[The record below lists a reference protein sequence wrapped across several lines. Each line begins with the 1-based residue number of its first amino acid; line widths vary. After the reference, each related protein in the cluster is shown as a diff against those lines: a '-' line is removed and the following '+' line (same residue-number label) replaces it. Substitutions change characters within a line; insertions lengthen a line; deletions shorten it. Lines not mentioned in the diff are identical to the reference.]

1 MDTGSAKK
9 DGELGYVLKGQ
20 TDKDFEKALFKL
32 KDGEVSAGARHEALD
47 TILLKL
53 INQQTLTVKK
63 QSLKEKLV
71 DQKVQKNPKLLTDAY
86 KDLFKEIRC

>member
-32 KDGEVSAGARHEALD
+32 KDGEVSEV
-47 TILLKL
+47 
-53 INQQTLTVKK
+53 VKSSFGYHIIKADKPRYFNSEK
-63 QSLKEKLV
+63 QSLKVKISRSENTK
-71 DQKVQKNPKLLTDAY
+71 KSKLLY
-86 KDLFKEIRC
+86 